1 VGAALSW
8 SAKSWA
14 GSAAKGR
21 VSKKLICAWLAAIP
35 LAVILVCRPAIG
47 QDALRK
53 VLTAMD
59 ASSQKFQSAQADF
72 EWTEFEAAV
81 QQTDLQNGVIY
92 FKREGAEMQMAA
104 HLMTPQEKLVVY
116 RNGVLSL
123 YEPKIDHLTEFSAGA
138 NRQRY
143 ESFSTLGFGG
153 RGSDLPKAWTVTYLG
168 SETVDGAETAKLNLV
183 ATDPGVRNVYDHII
197 LWIDTSLDVSR
208 KQQFFE
214 SSGDYRIAHY
224 TNIKVNGKIPPDVF
238 KIKTTAKTTVVKK

>member
-1 VGAALSW
+1 MN
-8 SAKSWA
+8 
-14 GSAAKGR
+14 
-21 VSKKLICAWLAAIP
+21 KKLICAWLVAIP
-35 LAVILVCRPAIG
+35 LLVVPASG
-47 QDALRK
+47 QDALHK
-53 VLTAMD
+53 MLTEMD

-81 QQTDLQNGVIY
+81 QQTDLQKGAIY

-104 HLMTPQEKLVVY
+104 HLVSPQEKLVVY

-153 RGSDLPKAWTVTYLG
+153 RGSDLQAAWTVTYLG
-168 SETVDGAETAKLNLV
+168 NETVDGVETAKLNLV
-183 ATDPGVRNVYDHII
+183 AKDPGVRNVYDHIL

-224 TNIKVNGKIPPDVF
+224 ANIKVNGKIPPDVF
-238 KIKTTAKTTVVKK
+238 KIKTTSKTTVAKK